1 MEPVTQAKPDSGP
14 ADTAVPKVS
23 VKPAEPEA
31 SVAPDAG
38 SDQAVGGGA
47 AVGDNVTSGS
57 PDSAGPEEAGSEDS
71 ETEDAGVGQAEE
83 KKTGEEEV
91 AETPGA
97 GGGGVAETPAGD
109 SGAGESEAEDPV
121 QETSLVATRPKGRR
135 LRRILP
141 APFWQIGR
149 LLLLALIIEYL
160 VVPQLAGP
168 RKVAH
173 LITEV
178 NPFLLLAGVALEAA
192 SLFSYAQLAR
202 SVLPEGRKLSLST
215 ILRVQLTTLS
225 VSHCAPGGT
234 ATGAALGYR
243 LLTQAGIARGDVGFA
258 LGVQGIGSAVVLNVI
273 LWVALIVSIP
283 VWGFSAVYLTAA
295 AVGAV
300 LLLAA
305 GGLVVIFT
313 RGEDR
318 VGALLEKA
326 ASKIPFVDGTALRRS
341 FVHVARRVEE
351 ASRQRRVLLQALIW
365 ATANWLF
372 DAASLAVFVGAFGH
386 WVNPDGLLVAYGLA
400 NVLAAIPIT
409 PGGLGVVEAA
419 LTTLLVGFGTPRG
432 VATLGVVAYR
442 LVNFWLPIPLGGL
455 SYLSLQVD
463 RGGRDQ
469 RRNRLQQARSRLAA
483 PFRWPWRKLSQKT
496 PGA

>member
-1 MEPVTQAKPDSGP
+1 MRRPG
-14 ADTAVPKVS
+14 
-23 VKPAEPEA
+23 
-31 SVAPDAG
+31 
-38 SDQAVGGGA
+38 
-47 AVGDNVTSGS
+47 
-57 PDSAGPEEAGSEDS
+57 
-71 ETEDAGVGQAEE
+71 
-83 KKTGEEEV
+83 KTGLP
-91 AETPGA
+91 THRRP
-97 GGGGVAETPAGD
+97 PAKGLPTHRRPPVKRN
-109 SGAGESEAEDPV
+109 ESEAADPV
-121 QETSLVATRPKGRR
+121 EETSPVPTRPKRR
-135 LRRILP
+135 GLRRILP

-178 NPFLLLAGVALEAA
+178 NPLLLLAGVALEAA

-243 LLTQAGIARGDVGFA
+243 LLTQAGHRTGRRRIRARSAGHRVRGGPERHPVGGA
-258 LGVQGIGSAVVLNVI
+258 HRLDPGVGVLCGVPHGRGGR
-273 LWVALIVSIP
+273 S
-283 VWGFSAVYLTAA
+283 
-295 AVGAV
+295 GAS
-300 LLLAA
+300 A
-305 GGLVVIFT
+305 GG
-313 RGEDR
+313 RGPGR
-318 VGALLEKA
+318 HLHPRRGAEWGRCWRRPPRGSRSSTAPLSGVRSSTWPGG
-326 ASKIPFVDGTALRRS
+326 SKKP
-341 FVHVARRVEE
+341 
-351 ASRQRRVLLQALIW
+351 SRQRRVLLQALIW

-432 VATLGVVAYR
+432 VAALGVVAYR
-442 LVNFWLPIPLGGL
+442 LDQLLAADPARRIVLSLASGGL
-455 SYLSLQVD
+455 GAAGTSGETGLQV
-463 RGGRDQ
+463 
-469 RRNRLQQARSRLAA
+469 ARSRLAA
-483 PFRWPWRKLSQKT
+483 PFRWPWRRMSQKT

>member
-1 MEPVTQAKPDSGP
+1 
-14 ADTAVPKVS
+14 
-23 VKPAEPEA
+23 
-31 SVAPDAG
+31 
-38 SDQAVGGGA
+38 
-47 AVGDNVTSGS
+47 
-57 PDSAGPEEAGSEDS
+57 
-71 ETEDAGVGQAEE
+71 
-83 KKTGEEEV
+83 
-91 AETPGA
+91 
-97 GGGGVAETPAGD
+97 
-109 SGAGESEAEDPV
+109 
-121 QETSLVATRPKGRR
+121 

-141 APFWQIGR
+141 APVWQIGR
-149 LLLLALIIEYL
+149 LLLLALVIEYL

-173 LITEV
+173 LVTEV

-192 SLFSYAQLAR
+192 SLFAYAQLAR
-202 SVLPEGRKLSLST
+202 SVLPDGRKLSLST

-243 LLTQAGIARGDVGFA
+243 LLTQAGVAKGDVGFA

-283 VWGFSAVYLTAA
+283 VWGFSAVYLMAA

-305 GGLVVIFT
+305 GGLVVTFT
-313 RGEDR
+313 RGEER
-318 VGALLEKA
+318 VGALLERSA
-326 ASKIPFVDGTALRRS
+326 TRIPFVDGTALRRS
-341 FVHVARRVEE
+341 FIHVAHRVEE
-351 ASRQRRVLLQALIW
+351 ASKRRRILLQALVW

-463 RGGRDQ
+463 RGGPEERK
-469 RRNRLQQARSRLAA
+469 NRLHMVRSRLAA
-483 PFRWPWRKLSQKT
+483 PFLWPWRRMSHKT